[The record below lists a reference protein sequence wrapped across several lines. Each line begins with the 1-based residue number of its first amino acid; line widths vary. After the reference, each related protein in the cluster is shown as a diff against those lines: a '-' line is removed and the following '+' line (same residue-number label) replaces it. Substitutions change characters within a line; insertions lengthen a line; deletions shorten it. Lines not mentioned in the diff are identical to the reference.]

1 MVTIYTFIDD
11 SRNVDS
17 TVNDL
22 LREIQGLSRAA
33 EAIGTAWTQNPTIV
47 TAQTGTDG
55 NLWRSV
61 EASLEDC
68 QLTLARLN
76 SKLDELK
83 KGSVFGR
90 GFLRKPTKL
99 MMLNMRFKDI
109 IAFKDQIQSY
119 NNAMQGALLM
129 INVYVLPHTHLMF

>member
-1 MVTIYTFIDD
+1 
-11 SRNVDS
+11 VD
-17 TVNDL
+17 DL

-33 EAIGTAWTQNPTIV
+33 EAIGTAWTQNPKIV

-55 NLWRSV
+55 NLWLSV

-68 QLTLARLN
+68 QLKLARLN

-99 MMLNMRFKDI
+99 MMLNMRIKDI
-109 IAFKDQIQSY
+109 TAFKDQMQSY

-129 INVYVLPHTHLMF
+129 INVYVLPHTHPMFYLSSVINFFFQKLSSVE

>member
-33 EAIGTAWTQNPTIV
+33 EAIGTAWTQNPKIV

-99 MMLNMRFKDI
+99 MMLNMRIKDI
-109 IAFKDQIQSY
+109 TAFKDQIQSY

-129 INVYVLPHTHLMF
+129 INVYVLPTLT

>member
-1 MVTIYTFIDD
+1 MD
-11 SRNVDS
+11 
-17 TVNDL
+17 DL
-22 LREIQGLSRAA
+22 LREIQGLSRGA
-33 EAIGTAWTQNPTIV
+33 EAIGTAWTKNPKIV

-55 NLWRSV
+55 NLWSSV

-99 MMLNMRFKDI
+99 VMLNMRIKDI
-109 IAFKDQIQSY
+109 TAFKDQIQSY
-119 NNAMQGALLM
+119 NNAMQSALLM
-129 INVYVLPHTHLMF
+129 INVYVLSQTHLMYNFKSDNHSS

>member
-1 MVTIYTFIDD
+1 M
-11 SRNVDS
+11 S
-17 TVNDL
+17 TN
-22 LREIQGLSRAA
+22 
-33 EAIGTAWTQNPTIV
+33 
-47 TAQTGTDG
+47 G

-68 QLTLARLN
+68 QLALARLN

-90 GFLRKPTKL
+90 GFLRKPTNL
-99 MMLNMRFKDI
+99 MMLNMKVKDVT
-109 IAFKDQIQSY
+109 AFKDQIQSH

-129 INVYVLPHTHLMF
+129 INVLCIAHTHPMFYLSFVSNVSQKLSSVE

>member
-1 MVTIYTFIDD
+1 MTIYTFIDD

-33 EAIGTAWTQNPTIV
+33 EAIGTAWTQNPKIV

-99 MMLNMRFKDI
+99 MMLNMRIKDI
-109 IAFKDQIQSY
+109 TAFKDQIQSY

-129 INVYVLPHTHLMF
+129 INVYVLPTLT